1 MMNTAA
7 HTKIHSMKSLFT
19 HGTDNSGIK
28 IDCAKSEESC
38 FVMEV
43 ASLASETQDLHW
55 FLRGPCR

>member
-43 ASLASETQDLHW
+43 ASLASETQDLH
-55 FLRGPCR
+55 